1 MVQKLVPAPFS
12 KIEVKPIRGTATW
25 NFYALLLLY
34 VQVENYKNLFKL
46 WCWPLPL
53 ISSFFKKTKGSLEL
67 VSLPQF
73 LHDFE
78 GKYFYQLIPFH
89 CLIAFTSCDIGQYAY
104 CNYLFPVADVRN
116 FEINLSFLIKLF
128 SYMTKKF

>member
-34 VQVENYKNLFKL
+34 VQVENYKNLFKI

-67 VSLPQF
+67 VSLSQF

-78 GKYFYQLIPFH
+78 RKYFYQLMQFH
-89 CLIAFTSCDIGQYAY
+89 CLNALTSCYIWQYAY

-128 SYMTKKF
+128 SYKTKKF